1 MPFDD
6 EETAPSIQSQKIGL
20 KKVSGQ
26 KSVFDSMPK
35 KPSPEQFQEKVK
47 QAADRNAGYKQK
59 AAELATMFNKA
70 MSDRTLVQNRNI
82 LSSDAERELLQRM
95 VQLAMDINN
104 DSNELEGMGSLSWIT
119 LLLKT
124 CFSQRDKINQL
135 EYAVFQIEKKLDAD
149 NLSKLIKKQI
159 DDASGVVDKKKSS
172 E

>member
-6 EETAPSIQSQKIGL
+6 EEAEPSIQSQKIGL

-35 KPSPEQFQEKVK
+35 KPTSEQFHQNVK
-47 QAADRNAGYKQK
+47 QVVEKNTGYKQK

-70 MSDRTLVQNRNI
+70 MVDKTLVQNRNI
-82 LSSDAERELLQRM
+82 LANDAERELLQRM
-95 VQLAMDINN
+95 VQLAIDINN
-104 DSNELEGMGSLSWIT
+104 DSNEKEGMGSLSWIT

-124 CFSQRDKINQL
+124 SFAQRDKINQL
-135 EYAVFQIEKKLDAD
+135 EYSLFQIEKKIDTG
-149 NLSKLIKKQI
+149 NLSNLIKKQI
-159 DDASGVVDKKKSS
+159 DEAFGVVDKKKNS